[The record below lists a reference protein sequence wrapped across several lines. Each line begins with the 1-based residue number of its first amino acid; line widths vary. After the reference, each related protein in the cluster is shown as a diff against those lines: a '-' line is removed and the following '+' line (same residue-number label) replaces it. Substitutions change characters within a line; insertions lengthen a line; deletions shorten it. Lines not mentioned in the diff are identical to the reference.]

1 MPGLVRT
8 GFAEQRFG
16 DTEKAAE
23 FYDSFEQSLMPEDIA
38 ETILFA
44 LQQPKHVEIAQLVVL
59 PVS

>member
-8 GFAEQRFG
+8 DFASARLG
-16 DTEKAAE
+16 DAEKAE
-23 FYDSFEQSLMPEDIA
+23 VFYDSAEQTLMPEDIA
-38 ETILFA
+38 QTVLFA